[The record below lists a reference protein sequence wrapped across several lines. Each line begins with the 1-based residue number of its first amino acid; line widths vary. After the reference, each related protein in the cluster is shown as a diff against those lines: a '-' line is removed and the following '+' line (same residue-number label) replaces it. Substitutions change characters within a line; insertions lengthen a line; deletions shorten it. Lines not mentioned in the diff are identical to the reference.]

1 MNLQESFKATGD
13 VYIKVYDKD
22 GKLKEAHAFKNRV
35 VTTGKYYIANRLAG
49 VSTGTVPVVGWM
61 SIGTGNTSPADG
73 DTNLVTHA
81 ARVALDSLTATTTSN
96 TVTAVATFP
105 AGTGTGDIKE
115 AALFNYST
123 YTASPSATQMMLCR
137 TTFPTVGKA
146 AGDQIAI
153 TWQITIS

>member
-1 MNLQESFKATGD
+1 MNLQETFKATGD
-13 VYIKVYDKD
+13 VYIKVYDRD

-105 AGTGTGDIKE
+105 AGTGTGAITE
-115 AALFNYST
+115 AGVFNA
-123 YTASPSATQMMLCR
+123 ASGGTMLCH
-137 TTFPTVGKA
+137 TTFPVVNKA
-146 AGDQIAI
+146 AGDSIAV
-153 TWQITIS
+153 TWTVTVS